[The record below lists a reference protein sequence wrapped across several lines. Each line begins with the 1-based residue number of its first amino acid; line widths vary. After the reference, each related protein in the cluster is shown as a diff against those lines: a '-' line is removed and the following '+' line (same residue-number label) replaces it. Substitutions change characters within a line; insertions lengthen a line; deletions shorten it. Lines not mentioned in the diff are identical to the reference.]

1 MVKRFPFLISNLFF
15 FNILNDFNP
24 ERLKPEEIPWGS
36 SGAEYVIEATGV
48 FTTIDKAKVSYFK

>member
-1 MVKRFPFLISNLFF
+1 M
-15 FNILNDFNP
+15 NDFNP